1 LALGEAVA
9 VIGRSTSF
17 LDTHALAGDLP
28 IPFKDFGDTS
38 HPQTEHRSDDLEARS
53 ASFTRFSCWR

>member
-1 LALGEAVA
+1 M
-9 VIGRSTSF
+9 IGRSTSF